1 MEARVRRTVALTSVF
16 AFLDLK
22 AVIVKVKYIDD
33 VRHRMGSA
41 VSIVVSQRIRMI
53 DDHEDIQ

>member
-16 AFLDLK
+16 AFLDLQ
-22 AVIVKVKYIDD
+22 AVIVKVNYIDD

-41 VSIVVSQRIRMI
+41 VLIVVSQRIRMT
-53 DDHEDIQ
+53 DDHKDIQ